1 MDADW
6 TKLSRLAE
14 SELSRLRHSLPADLR
29 ERLDGVTVFM
39 EELPADFLLEEGVE
53 ADTMGLFEGPAFAEE
68 SDIELPAR
76 MTLFL
81 LNIWDE
87 ADHGEAAFR
96 REVRITLLHEL
107 GHYLGLNEKE
117 LADRELE

>member
-29 ERLDGVTVFM
+29 DQFDTITVFM
-39 EELPADFLLEEGVE
+39 EEAAEDDNL
-53 ADTMGLFEGPAFAEE
+53 GLFEGPAFAEE

-87 ADHGEAAFR
+87 ADHDEAVFR
-96 REVRITLLHEL
+96 QEVRITLLHEL